1 MSEAAP
7 RGWVRLQEAL
17 LRRTVRW
24 VLSIVMT
31 LLVVGGM
38 SPFLI
43 ASLRIDGTRGAMVSA
58 LREANLS
65 ERDAVSV
72 ALVERG
78 QLTVQGQTFTSE
90 RLKQIG
96 GELFD
101 RKGALLD
108 PGLVAEIFL
117 LPSFP
122 EWAPTFMVENPLTP
136 ALATLAVLASGIG
149 AIWLGVLPGYLLVVA
164 VAGTIGLIGI
174 LGDRPATSFVALGM
188 ASLVVSFV
196 LLMRLLL
203 VVLGGRVGWMAVAQT
218 VVREAMR
225 LRISLGFIVVVLVVL
240 PLIPLFI
247 DPRSPLRYQIQTFMS
262 RALDLAYVCSACMTL
277 TLGCATV
284 AFEIRDK
291 QVWQLLT
298 KPLARLQYLLG
309 KWAGIVGLNAVLLLV
324 CGVGIFLFVQWM
336 RVRPA
341 MDELDRQAVRDE
353 VLVARQSSMP
363 PYEPLSREALI
374 AAVDAAITSDAT
386 LKGDLDAGR
395 RRMEDVRREVGGE
408 RQKEHLAAQRR
419 IASGES
425 RMLDFS
431 GLQAAK
437 RPGDTVTLR
446 FLLHAGASDSH
457 SAYPIVFRFKDGSW
471 IDRKFVPAQSCI
483 LPVPAEMIDDN
494 GHLQVE
500 FMNLDFDANA
510 KAFVPGPYTF
520 SWDQDGVEVLY
531 RVGGFEANYLRAMS
545 VNLVKLSFLAMLA
558 VCSATFLSFP
568 VACLLSFAIF
578 LAGSLS
584 PFLAESLRFQTLD
597 LGDSVIAQSVT
608 FVVYALAIAVEF
620 LLRPFGQI
628 SANESLV
635 RGLNVSWDRVVQA
648 VLVIG
653 LAWTG
658 GTLLIGWLAFR
669 RKELAIYSG
678 QG

>member
-1 MSEAAP
+1 
-7 RGWVRLQEAL
+7 
-17 LRRTVRW
+17 
-24 VLSIVMT
+24 
-31 LLVVGGM
+31 
-38 SPFLI
+38 
-43 ASLRIDGTRGAMVSA
+43 
-58 LREANLS
+58 
-65 ERDAVSV
+65 
-72 ALVERG
+72 
-78 QLTVQGQTFTSE
+78 
-90 RLKQIG
+90 
-96 GELFD
+96 
-101 RKGALLD
+101 
-108 PGLVAEIFL
+108 
-117 LPSFP
+117 
-122 EWAPTFMVENPLTP
+122 
-136 ALATLAVLASGIG
+136 
-149 AIWLGVLPGYLLVVA
+149 
-164 VAGTIGLIGI
+164 
-174 LGDRPATSFVALGM
+174 
-188 ASLVVSFV
+188 
-196 LLMRLLL
+196 
-203 VVLGGRVGWMAVAQT
+203 
-218 VVREAMR
+218 
-225 LRISLGFIVVVLVVL
+225 
-240 PLIPLFI
+240 
-247 DPRSPLRYQIQTFMS
+247 
-262 RALDLAYVCSACMTL
+262 
-277 TLGCATV
+277 
-284 AFEIRDK
+284 
-291 QVWQLLT
+291 VWQLLT

-324 CGVGIFLFVQWM
+324 CGVGIFLFLQWM

-374 AAVDAAITSDAT
+374 AAVDAAISADAT

-395 RRMEDVRREVGGE
+395 RRLEDVRREVGGD

-419 IASGES
+419 VASGES

-483 LPVPAEMIDDN
+483 LPVPAEMIDDD

-520 SWDQDGVEVLY
+520 NWDQDGVEVLY

-584 PFLAESLRFQTLD
+584 PFLAESLKYQTMD
-597 LGDSVIAQSVT
+597 LGDGVIAQSVT
-608 FVVYALAIAVEF
+608 FVVYALAITVEV

-635 RGLNVSWDRVVQA
+635 RGLNVSWERVGQA
-648 VLVIG
+648 VMVIG